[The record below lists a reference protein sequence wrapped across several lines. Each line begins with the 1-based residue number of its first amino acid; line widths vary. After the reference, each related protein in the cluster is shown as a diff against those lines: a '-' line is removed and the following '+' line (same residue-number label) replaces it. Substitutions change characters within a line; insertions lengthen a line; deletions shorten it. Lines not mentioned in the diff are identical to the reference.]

1 MENIIDYTAG
11 KIPEKPRD
19 KSPEPEIT
27 EIIIDGKVVD
37 VNPEAVSDAPEM
49 SEEYTHVRSPE
60 ISRNA
65 QKILMTG
72 IAVAGTAAGA
82 VAALSGAFGENPA
95 ERLAQRFS
103 AGFWNV
109 FSGRFLINAG
119 ALAAEFLLA
128 FFALGDLLVWV
139 VPLFLGLG
147 TGLTF
152 ASIQHAAL
160 LPSAAAVLLCGGFG
174 AAFSSCFS
182 AELRFFAGGKNRRT
196 DDFPAKYLAAR
207 FFVLLIGMSLAA
219 LYEGIIAEFAL

>member
-1 MENIIDYTAG
+1 MENIIDFTSG
-11 KIPEKPRD
+11 KIPEKTSD
-19 KSPEPEIT
+19 KSPEPTIT
-27 EIIIDGKVVD
+27 EIIIDGEVVD
-37 VNPEAVSDAPEM
+37 VNPEAVSEAPEM

-60 ISRNA
+60 LNRNA
-65 QKILMTG
+65 QKILMT
-72 IAVAGTAAGA
+72 AVAVIGTAAGA
-82 VAALSGAFGENPA
+82 VAALTGAFGENPA
-95 ERLAQRFS
+95 KLLTERFS

-119 ALAAEFLLA
+119 CLAAEFLLA
-128 FFALGDLLVWV
+128 FFALGDLLVWI

-152 ASIQHAAL
+152 ASIQHAAF
-160 LPSAAAVLLCGGFG
+160 LPSSAAVLLCGGFG

-182 AELRFFAGGKNRRT
+182 TELRFFAGGKNRRT

-219 LYEGIIAEFAL
+219 LYEGIIAEFAM

>member
-1 MENIIDYTAG
+1 MENIIDFTSG
-11 KIPEKPRD
+11 KIPEKSSD
-19 KSPEPEIT
+19 KSPEPKIT
-27 EIIIDGKVVD
+27 EIIIDGEVVD
-37 VNPEAVSDAPEM
+37 VSPEAVSEAPEI
-49 SEEYTHVRSPE
+49 SEEYTHIRSPE
-60 ISRNA
+60 ISRNS

-95 ERLAQRFS
+95 ERLAERFS
-103 AGFWNV
+103 AGFWSV
-109 FSGRFLINAG
+109 FSGRFLINTG
-119 ALAAEFLLA
+119 CLAVEFLFA

-160 LPSAAAVLLCGGFG
+160 LPSAAAVILCGGFG

-182 AELRFFAGGKNRRT
+182 TELRFFAGGKNRRT

>member
-1 MENIIDYTAG
+1 MENIIDFTAG
-11 KIPEKPRD
+11 KIPEKTSD

-27 EIIIDGKVVD
+27 EIIIDGEVID
-37 VNPEAVSDAPEM
+37 VNPEAVSEGN
-49 SEEYTHVRSPE
+49 EEYTHVRSPE
-60 ISRNA
+60 ISRNS
-65 QKILMTG
+65 QKILMTTV
-72 IAVAGTAAGA
+72 AVIGTAAGA
-82 VAALSGAFGENPA
+82 VAALTGAFGENPA
-95 ERLAQRFS
+95 ERLTERFS
-103 AGFWNV
+103 AGFWSV

-119 ALAAEFLLA
+119 CLAAEFLLA

-160 LPSAAAVLLCGGFG
+160 LPSTAAVLLCGGFG